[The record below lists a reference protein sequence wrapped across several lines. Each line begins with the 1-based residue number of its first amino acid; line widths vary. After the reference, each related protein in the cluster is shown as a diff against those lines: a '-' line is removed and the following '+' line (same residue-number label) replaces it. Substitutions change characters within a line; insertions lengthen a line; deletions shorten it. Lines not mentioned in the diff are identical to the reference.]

1 MKVNIPRVVRPIALS
16 DYAPEFGEQVI
27 QMWVNPPREKRLA
40 FAEIMDRYRDTL
52 AQIEQAEADDSALAD
67 LAQQIVGQAGEL
79 HAWYAEMWSQGGDEW
94 TAEQVKELAEAA
106 LDTDP
111 GLWDFVQERSLDL
124 MQEYRRRKKAS
135 SPGPQR

>member
-1 MKVNIPRVVRPIALS
+1 MKITIPKVTRPIALS

-27 QMWVNPPREKRLA
+27 EMWVNPPREKRLA
-40 FAEIMDRYRDTL
+40 FAGIMDRYRDTL
-52 AQIEQAEADDSALAD
+52 ARIEQAEDSDDLAD
-67 LAQQIVGQAGEL
+67 LTQQIVDQAGEL
-79 HAWYAEMWSQGGDEW
+79 HAWYAEMWSQGEDEW

-124 MQEYRRRKKAS
+124 MQEYRRRKKAGM
-135 SPGPQR
+135 PGPQA

>member
-1 MKVNIPRVVRPIALS
+1 MKINIPKVTRPIALS

-27 QMWVNPPREKRLA
+27 EMWVNPPREKRLA
-40 FAEIMDRYRDTL
+40 FAGIMDRYRDTL
-52 AQIEQAEADDSALAD
+52 ARIEQAEDSDDLAD
-67 LAQQIVGQAGEL
+67 LTQQIVDQAGEL
-79 HAWYAEMWSQGGDEW
+79 HAWYAEMWSQGEDEW

-124 MQEYRRRKKAS
+124 MQEYRRRKKAGM
-135 SPGPQR
+135 PGPQA